1 MPKLHW
7 IGPFFLSLLLCLP
20 MAAKAGDKGIDLS
33 PEQEQ
38 AVEDVDTY
46 FNSFTTLKGEF
57 TQLASSGSVSS
68 GVVMISKP
76 GKMRFEYAPPSPYVV
91 VSDGRWVSVVNRNKK
106 VGDQYPLATTPLRL
120 LLAEKMN
127 LRKSAVIKAVDMQ
140 DGLITMRLEDKDQ
153 MVSGELFLSFDS
165 NNNALKQWIVIDGE
179 GRRTTITLDKL
190 VMDQP
195 ADPALFVADIK
206 RSSSKSG
213 GNN

>member
-1 MPKLHW
+1 MPRFRW
-7 IGPFFLSLLLCLP
+7 IGTLFLAWLLCAP
-20 MAAKAGDKGIDLS
+20 MAAEAKDKGIELT
-33 PEQEQ
+33 PEQAQ
-38 AVEDVDTY
+38 AVEDVVTY

-57 TQLASSGSVSS
+57 TQLASSGNVSS
-68 GVVMISKP
+68 GIVMISKP

-91 VSDGRWVSVVNRNKK
+91 VSDGRWVAVVNRNKK

-127 LRKSAVIKAVDMQ
+127 LRKNAVIKAVDMQ

-190 VMDQP
+190 VMDRP
-195 ADPALFVADIK
+195 VDPALFVVDIARPTQK
-206 RSSSKSG
+206 SSNK
-213 GNN
+213 